1 MIWGGTATYK
11 HPLNSMGWANEE
23 QPQTSLVSRGVFE
36 LLPDMKSALFYARNI
51 THLDIGHVDP
61 ALLPDADQ
69 QLLNRVFCSLDFH
82 LYAAVPHILYP
93 AGEPQ

>member
-1 MIWGGTATYK
+1 MSWGGTATYK

-36 LLPDMKSALFYARNI
+36 LLPDMKSTLFDAWNFAY
-51 THLDIGHVDP
+51 LYVGHVDP

-69 QLLNRVFCSLDFH
+69 QLLNRAFRALHFH
-82 LYAAVPHILYP
+82 LYATVPHILYP